1 MNSSLVQ
8 ATNFPLVGNH
18 SNQSVVFVLEH
29 FDLFTHH
36 KNQTLLYNLF
46 DAAQTGHTPIAV
58 IGLTCRLVRR
68 PTIGY
73 TLLNYTPLFPS
84 TNIAPCCHGIWCCV
98 WCNWEK
104 LEI

>member
-73 TLLNYTPLFPS
+73 TLLNYTPLFS
-84 TNIAPCCHGIWCCV
+84 LHQHCSLLSWYLVLCLVQLRKAWD
-98 WCNWEK
+98 
-104 LEI
+104 